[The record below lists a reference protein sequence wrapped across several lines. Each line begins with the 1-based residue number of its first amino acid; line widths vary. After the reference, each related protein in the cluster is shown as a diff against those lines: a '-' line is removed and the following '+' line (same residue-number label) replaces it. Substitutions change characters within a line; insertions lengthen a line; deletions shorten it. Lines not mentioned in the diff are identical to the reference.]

1 MWRPGF
7 VTVPS
12 PTLLAGAV
20 CLCRDDF
27 GDKVLELPDGRIVK
41 LFRSKR
47 RLSSNTF
54 FPYARRFARA
64 AARLQARGIPTVEV
78 IGLYRVPDLDRDA
91 VVYHKVPGES
101 LRAAVAARPDQ
112 AAPLLPRLAGM
123 LALLHQ
129 RGVFFRSVHFGNWLV
144 DGADPA
150 RWTLIDILDTQFW
163 PCPLWLGARVRNFRQ
178 LIRYRVDREVLQ
190 AYGVDRFLRD
200 YTAAAG
206 FSPARETAFRRR
218 LAGRD
223 AFFAVQP

>member
-12 PTLLAGAV
+12 PTLLAGAT

-27 GDKVLELPDGRIVK
+27 GEKVLELPDGRIVK
-41 LFRSKR
+41 LFRCKR

-64 AARLQARGIPTVEV
+64 AARLRDRGVSTVEV
-78 IGLYRVPDLDRDA
+78 LGLYRLPDRDRDA
-91 VVYHKVPGES
+91 VVYRKVAGEA
-101 LRAAVAARPDQ
+101 LRAALVARPEQ
-112 AAPLLPRLAGM
+112 AGVLLPRLAGM

-144 DGADPA
+144 DAADPA

-178 LIRYRVDREVLQ
+178 LIRYRVDREALQ
-190 AYGVDRFLRD
+190 AFGVDRFLRE
-200 YTAAAG
+200 YAVAAG
-206 FSPARETAFRRR
+206 FSPGREAAFRRR
-218 LAGRD
+218 LARKD
-223 AFFAVQP
+223 AFFAAAA

>member
-1 MWRPGF
+1 MWRHRF

-12 PTLLAGAV
+12 PALLAGAV

-41 LFRSKR
+41 LFRRKR

-64 AARLQARGIPTVEV
+64 AARLRDRGVPTVEV
-78 IGLYRVPDLDRDA
+78 LALHRLPDLERDA
-91 VVYHKVPGES
+91 VVYRKVEGEA
-101 LRAAVAARPDQ
+101 LRTLLTARPEQ
-112 AAPLLPRLAGM
+112 ADVLLPRLAGM

-144 DGADPA
+144 DAADPG
-150 RWTLIDILDTQFW
+150 RWTLIDILDTQFRPW
-163 PCPLWLGARVRNFRQ
+163 PLWLGARVRNFRH
-178 LIRYRVDREVLQ
+178 LIRYRVDREALQ
-190 AYGVDRFLRD
+190 AFGVDRFLRE
-200 YTAAAG
+200 YAAAAG
-206 FSPARETAFRRR
+206 FSPGREQAFRKR

-223 AFFAVQP
+223 AFFAAGP